1 MYIGLTPIPCPL
13 SFFKKQLR
21 WALGEFFETA
31 VTSLSLLI
39 FFPLPIIVLNHG
51 AAIMILTSWTEEAL
65 LRVALNPQTEV
76 HHGWWTKQW
85 PVGALWRAARKWAH
99 SHHHLQTVRKKKQFF
114 NTQMGYFDCLVYPIV
129 EMEHMQREHC
139 VISLRSL
146 QRNRLTW
153 GCYQFYLSF
162 SYLQVYILYI
172 FSFTLNLK
180 DIFLVIY

>member
-65 LRVALNPQTEV
+65 LRVALNPQAEV

-85 PVGALWRAARKWAH
+85 PVGALWRAARKWAQ
-99 SHHHLQTVRKKKQFF
+99 SHHHLQTKKEKKKKTVF

-129 EMEHMQREHC
+129 EMEHMQREDC
-139 VISLRSL
+139 IIPLRSL
-146 QRNRLTW
+146 QRNTHMRVLPILLKLFMFTT
-153 GCYQFYLSF
+153 LH
-162 SYLQVYILYI
+162 ILYI
-172 FSFTLNLK
+172 FFYFKLK
-180 DIFLVIY
+180 GE